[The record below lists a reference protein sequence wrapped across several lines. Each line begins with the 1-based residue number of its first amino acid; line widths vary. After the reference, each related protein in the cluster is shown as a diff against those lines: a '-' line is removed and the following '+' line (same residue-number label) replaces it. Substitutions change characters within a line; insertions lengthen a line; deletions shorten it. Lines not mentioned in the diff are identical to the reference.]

1 MENHKRYYICGEQVT
16 QEQAEEQKRINDAAL
31 QTYDP
36 AEWMKCKIIM
46 VFQNGKL
53 CGM

>member
-1 MENHKRYYICGEQVT
+1 MEDCKRYYIGGEQVT
-16 QEQAEEQKRINDAAL
+16 PEQAEEQKRINDAAMA
-31 QTYDP
+31 TDDP
-36 AEWMKCKIIM
+36 AEWLKCKIIL